1 LRRRNSTST
10 FRRNGNFKP
19 APSLIGEKY
28 FREDSRGRFGAGLLT
43 GCRVGVHA
51 RKRIRHFDQ
60 HFLKEAAS
68 KI

>member
-1 LRRRNSTST
+1 
-10 FRRNGNFKP
+10 
-19 APSLIGEKY
+19 
-28 FREDSRGRFGAGLLT
+28 
-43 GCRVGVHA
+43 VGVHA